1 MSKKIVIIDGHSILN
16 RAFYGIPIL
25 TNSEGVYTNAI
36 YGFLNTMFQVIDE
49 EKPEYLVVAFDVH
62 APTFRHE
69 IYEEYKGTR
78 KPMPEELRPQI
89 PIAKEVLQAMGIHI
103 VEKAGYE
110 ADDVIGTIARICKED
125 GFEVTI
131 LSGDRDNLQLATDKV
146 KIRIPKTSKGR
157 TEVETYYDKD
167 VKERY
172 GITPTEFIDM
182 KALMGDSSDN
192 IPGVPGIGEKT
203 AQKIIQDYGSIEN
216 AHAHVEELKPPRA
229 SKNLEEFW
237 EQAKLSK
244 VLATI
249 ETHGDISFDLETAK
263 YENPYTQE
271 AYDFFQELEF
281 KNFLSRFD
289 ASPRENQVEDV
300 FIEIQSKEELQK
312 VIDSIEKTGKVGFAM
327 NEEYISL
334 AYGKEKVVFIKL
346 GLPSEDAVEKDIE
359 EGIEE
364 STEKMTGE
372 SIEGSI
378 NVASDSN
385 DLTNE
390 GFAKDGSYDVYEEMS
405 LFDFMDGGSDEKSEE
420 NNENIP
426 LALRTGTNE
435 VVFNAKE
442 KEPELLIED
451 DDQAGAKREN
461 RYDDK
466 KNILSKISQLID
478 SRDEFTLAAFDIKQ
492 HLKSLPSR
500 KISHYFDGTIAAY
513 LLNPNKNDYQYSD
526 VAKEH
531 LNLIVDEKAEGY
543 KQICYAAYT
552 AFASVEVLKEKL
564 ESAKMWSLFEEI
576 EMPLLFTLFKMEQ
589 RGIKIEAQELAQY
602 SEMLGKQIIKLEQEI
617 YQEAGEEFNINSPKQ
632 LGVVLFEHLGL
643 PYGKK
648 TKTGFSTA
656 ADVLEKLALD
666 YPIVSKILE
675 YRQLSKLKS
684 TYADGLANYIE
695 ADGRIHG
702 KFNQTITA
710 TGRLSSTEPNL
721 QNIPIRM
728 ELGQLIRKVFIPEPE
743 FVFVDADYSQIELR
757 IMAHLSGDEQ
767 LIQAYKV
774 ADDIHTSTAAQ
785 VFHIP
790 FDQVTEEQRRNAKAV
805 NFGIIYGM
813 SSFGLSQELS
823 ISRKEATDYI
833 ERYFATYPKVKAFLD
848 DSVARAKETGYAITM
863 LGRRRPIPELK
874 SSNFMQRSFGE
885 RIAMNAP
892 IQGSAA
898 DIMKIAMIRV
908 DQELMDKKMKSRL
921 ILQVHDELLIEASKD
936 EVEEVKEILQRQMEN
951 AVTMQVPLIAEV
963 HVGKNWFETK

>member
-25 TNSEGVYTNAI
+25 TNSEGLYTNAI
-36 YGFLNTMFQVIDE
+36 FGFLNTMFQIVDE
-49 EKPEYLVVAFDVH
+49 EKPEYLVVTFDVH

-89 PIAKEVLQAMGIHI
+89 PITKEVLQAMGIHI

-110 ADDVIGTIARICKED
+110 ADDVIGTIARICEGD
-125 GFEVTI
+125 GLEVTV

-157 TEVETYYDKD
+157 TEVETYYQKD

-216 AHAHVEELKPPRA
+216 AYAHVEELKPPRA

-249 ETHGDISFDLETAK
+249 ETHGDISFDLDAAK
-263 YENPYTQE
+263 YKNPYTEE

-281 KNFLSRFD
+281 KNFLNRFNT
-289 ASPRENQVEDV
+289 APRENQVEENFV
-300 FIEIQSKEELQK
+300 EIQSKEELQE
-312 VIDSIEKTGKVGFAM
+312 VVDSIAEASKVGFAM

-334 AYGKEKVVFIKL
+334 AYGKDKVIYVRL
-346 GLPSEDAVEKDIE
+346 GAQESVEDA
-359 EGIEE
+359 G
-364 STEKMTGE
+364 T
-372 SIEGSI
+372 
-378 NVASDSN
+378 
-385 DLTNE
+385 
-390 GFAKDGSYDVYEEMS
+390 DVYQELS
-405 LFDFMDGGSDEKSEE
+405 LFDFMDGGSDQKKKEE
-420 NNENIP
+420 YKANP
-426 LALRTGTNE
+426 LAFEAMNKINHLMNS
-435 VVFNAKE
+435 
-442 KEPELLIED
+442 IE
-451 DDQAGAKREN
+451 N
-461 RYDDK
+461 
-466 KNILSKISQLID
+466 
-478 SRDEFTLAAFDIKQ
+478 FTFAAFDIKQ
-492 HLKSLPSR
+492 YLENISSR
-500 KISHYFDGTIAAY
+500 TIPHYFDGTIAAY
-513 LLNPNKNDYQYSD
+513 LLNPNKNDYQYAD
-526 VAKEH
+526 VAKEY
-531 LNLIVDEKAEGY
+531 LNFIVDENAKEH
-543 KQICYAAYT
+543 KKICYEAYT
-552 AFASVEVLKEKL
+552 ALTSIDVLTDQLKT
-564 ESAKMWSLFEEI
+564 AKMWSLFEEI
-576 EMPLLFTLFKMEQ
+576 EMPLLFTLFNMEQ
-589 RGIKIEAQELAQY
+589 RGIKIEARELAKY
-602 SEMLGKQIIKLEQEI
+602 SEMLGGQIVKLEQEI

-656 ADVLEKLALD
+656 ADVLEKLAPD
-666 YPIVSKILE
+666 YPIVFKILE

-684 TYADGLANYIE
+684 TYADGLANYIQ

-702 KFNQTITA
+702 KFNQTIAA

-728 ELGQLIRKVFIPEPE
+728 ELGQLIRKVFIPESE

-757 IMAHLSGDEQ
+757 IMAHLSGDEK
-767 LIQAYKV
+767 LIQAYQE
-774 ADDIHTSTAAQ
+774 ADDIHTSTASQ

-790 FDQVTEEQRRNAKAV
+790 FDQVTESQRRNAKAV

-813 SSFGLSQELS
+813 SSFGLSQELG
-823 ISRKEATDYI
+823 ISMKEATDTI
-833 ERYFATYPKVKAFLD
+833 ERYFTTYPKVKAFLD
-848 DSVARAKETGYAITM
+848 SSVDRAKETGYAITM

-874 SSNFMQRSFGE
+874 SSNFMQRGFGE

-908 DQELMDKKMKSRL
+908 DQELMEKKMKSRL
-921 ILQVHDELLIEASKD
+921 ILQVHDELLIEAYED

-951 AVTMQVPLIAEV
+951 AVVMQVPLIAEV
-963 HVGKNWFETK
+963 HVGMNWFETK